1 MRRRRRR
8 RRKGK
13 GRKKERTTRLEAKR
27 RGEGEGRTDDRG
39 RGRQSSPP
47 PHPSSIHP
55 SVRPSVHPS
64 IAFPWRKENKDVGR
78 RGRGRGRRPT
88 CGGAATA
95 RQMVAAALYR
105 WRTTAM
111 SRPGPQNDPRE
122 GRKEGRG
129 RRVALTSSSL
139 PSHALHPSS
148 WVLLLALPCQAVSLP
163 TSSLP
168 SAASFR

>member
-1 MRRRRRR
+1 MRRRR

-39 RGRQSSPP
+39 RQAVQSAAPP
-47 PHPSSIHP
+47 LIHP

-64 IAFPWRKENKDVGR
+64 IAFPWRKENRMSVVE
-78 RGRGRGRRPT
+78 
-88 CGGAATA
+88 
-95 RQMVAAALYR
+95 VAAEVAGRLAEEQRQRDR
-105 WRTTAM
+105 WLQQHCTVGGRLQCRGPARRTT
-111 SRPGPQNDPRE
+111 RGKE

-148 WVLLLALPCQAVSLP
+148 WVLALPCQAVSLP

-168 SAASFR
+168 SATSFR

>member
-1 MRRRRRR
+1 MRRSEEE
-8 RRKGK
+8 
-13 GRKKERTTRLEAKR
+13 KERGGPTTEGGSPVR
-27 RGEGEGRTDDRG
+27 RPTA
-39 RGRQSSPP
+39 PP
-47 PHPSSIHP
+47 LIHP

-111 SRPGPQNDPRE
+111 SRLGPQNDPRE

-129 RRVALTSSSL
+129 RRVALTSSL

-148 WVLLLALPCQAVSLP
+148 WVLALPCQAVSLP

-168 SAASFR
+168 SATSFR